1 MNISQVYEEVNYIRH
16 VILIIMIGLR
26 SYMYLVYR
34 LIGVDIELSELYQ
47 FYEKETQRTLPRNTR
62 VILYIEIRNNQSYSR
77 YQVFCHLFYEQNS
90 V

>member
-1 MNISQVYEEVNYIRH
+1 
-16 VILIIMIGLR
+16 
-26 SYMYLVYR
+26 MYLVYR

-47 FYEKETQRTLPRNTR
+47 FYEKETQWTLPRNTR

-90 V
+90 GVMHVNLLEPNHGFKKHWHTNPW